1 MSKRPAKEGAQVL
14 ISGASVLIVD
24 DDVLVRTTLSAI
36 FDDAGYQVR
45 SAADG
50 FSALAE
56 IKYESPDLLLSDLN
70 MPGMSGFEL
79 LSVVRRRFPEI
90 LVIAM
95 SGGFSG
101 NEVPHGVAADAFY
114 EKGRDDVATLLEF
127 AGRLTESGQ
136 PLPRRTPAPIWIS
149 GSPLSRSDDGSVV
162 ITCPECLRVFPQLV
176 RNATSPTDKTH
187 CLHCSSAVHFALVQ
201 PMGLSNY
208 TGINLNLE

>member
-1 MSKRPAKEGAQVL
+1 ML

-24 DDVLVRTTLSAI
+24 DDVLVRATLSAI

-114 EKGRDDVATLLEF
+114 EKGRSNVATLLDL
-127 AGRLTESGQ
+127 AGRLTENGR
-136 PLPRRTPAPIWIS
+136 PLPRRFPAPIWIS
-149 GSPLSRSDDGSVV
+149 GSPLSQSDDGSVV

-176 RNATSPTDKTH
+176 RNVASPIDETH

-201 PMGLSNY
+201 PTALSHY
-208 TGINLNLE
+208 TGINLYSE